1 MKYGCIGKKLGHSF
15 SREIHA
21 ALGNTEYELCELAPE
36 ALDSFLEARDFS
48 AINVT
53 IPYKEAVLPHL
64 AEIDE
69 GARRIGAV
77 NTIVN
82 RGGRLCGYNTD
93 FYGMRALFSHA
104 KITVTGKKVVILG
117 TGGTSKTACAVAES
131 LGAAKVLRVG
141 RTGREGAL
149 TYEELYAH
157 HTDADILVNTTP
169 VGMYPKLSESPVD
182 LSRFPAPAGVV
193 DAVYNPLRTDLVLS
207 ARERGIP
214 AEGGLFMLVAQGV
227 RASEIFFDTSYPEET
242 TERIFRDMRRQ
253 KENIVLVGMPSSGKS
268 TVGALLASRLSRPF
282 IDTDERIVARAG
294 SISEIFEKKGETAFR
309 KIEADV
315 IREDAAPATGSVIAT
330 GGGSVLSDENV
341 KNLLQNGRLYFLN
354 RPLSLLCPTDDRPLA
369 RDREAL
375 QKRYDERLPRYRAVA
390 DAEILAT
397 GTPEDVAGAILEE
410 FYR

>member
-1 MKYGCIGKKLGHSF
+1 
-15 SREIHA
+15 
-21 ALGNTEYELCELAPE
+21 
-36 ALDSFLEARDFS
+36 
-48 AINVT
+48 
-53 IPYKEAVLPHL
+53 
-64 AEIDE
+64 
-69 GARRIGAV
+69 
-77 NTIVN
+77 
-82 RGGRLCGYNTD
+82 
-93 FYGMRALFSHA
+93 
-104 KITVTGKKVVILG
+104 
-117 TGGTSKTACAVAES
+117 
-131 LGAAKVLRVG
+131 
-141 RTGREGAL
+141 
-149 TYEELYAH
+149 
-157 HTDADILVNTTP
+157 
-169 VGMYPKLSESPVD
+169 
-182 LSRFPAPAGVV
+182 
-193 DAVYNPLRTDLVLS
+193 
-207 ARERGIP
+207 
-214 AEGGLFMLVAQGV
+214 MLVAQGV

-268 TVGALLASRLSRPF
+268 TVGALLASRLSRPL

-294 SISEIFEKKGETAFR
+294 SISEIFEKQGETVFR